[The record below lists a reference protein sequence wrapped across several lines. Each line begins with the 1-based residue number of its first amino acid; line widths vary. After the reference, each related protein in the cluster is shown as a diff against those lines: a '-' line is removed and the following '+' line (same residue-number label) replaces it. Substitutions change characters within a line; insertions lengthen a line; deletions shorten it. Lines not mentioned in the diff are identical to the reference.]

1 MRRYDVQTITEQHYR
16 ALRLLL
22 AMGQAEAHIVVRSK
36 RPWPPQISF
45 SRRQPATDIPGD
57 AIN

>member
-1 MRRYDVQTITEQHYR
+1 MRRYAARDITEHHYR

-22 AMGQAEAHIVVRSK
+22 TLNMAEAHIVVRSK
-36 RPWPPQISF
+36 RAWPPPISF
-45 SRRQPATDIPGD
+45 SPRQPETHIPGD

>member
-1 MRRYDVQTITEQHYR
+1 MRRYDVRDITDQHYR

-22 AMGQAEAHIVVRSK
+22 ATNQAEAHIVVSSK
-36 RPWPPQISF
+36 RPWPPTLSY
-45 SRRQPATDIPGD
+45 SRHQPATVITGE

>member
-1 MRRYDVQTITEQHYR
+1 MRRYDVRDISENHYR

-22 AMGQAEAHIVVRSK
+22 KLGQAEAHIVVRSK
-36 RPWPPQISF
+36 RAWPPRIAYSA
-45 SRRQPATDIPGD
+45 RQRETVVTGE

>member
-1 MRRYDVQTITEQHYR
+1 MRRYDVRDITDQHYR

-22 AMGQAEAHIVVRSK
+22 ATNQAEAHIVVRSK
-36 RPWPPQISF
+36 RPWPPAISY
-45 SRRQPATDIPGD
+45 SPRQPDTAIAGD

>member
-1 MRRYDVQTITEQHYR
+1 MRRYNVADITEQHYR

-22 AMGQAEAHIVVRSK
+22 ALGQAEAHIVVRSK
-36 RPWPPQISF
+36 RSWPPPISF
-45 SRRQPATDIPGD
+45 SPRQRETAISGE

>member
-1 MRRYDVQTITEQHYR
+1 MRRYDARDITEHHYR

-22 AMGQAEAHIVVRSK
+22 TLNMAEAHIVVRSK
-36 RPWPPQISF
+36 RPWPPSV
-45 SRRQPATDIPGD
+45 SYSPRQLETAIPGD